1 MLHKLRSRLL
11 VAGGITCALLAL
23 MLAFFLHNNG
33 RDKDVSRITELL
45 FDELSVQVTAVM
57 DEARGTL
64 AAYNNATFGP
74 CNVGAVEAMRRL
86 IYTNVYVKDLAITD
100 GNGNILCNASGF
112 EQTVRMRADPQTL
125 LEDGFSVQAVQVE
138 AAQFEGLTISRTLGP
153 DRRLSALVLSNA
165 LLSARGQRVVLEG
178 GFALL
183 SLSDGTDV
191 GRYPATRLTAP
202 NHSAN
207 QGFETVEKNLTPLPL
222 KLKLYVSHATLD
234 KLVDSGSPVPF
245 ILGAVLLG
253 ALSFVAFLYVSTH
266 RETQLSELEHALEK
280 REFIAYYQ
288 PIVNMRTGEF
298 VGCEAL
304 IRWRKPDGTII
315 PPGVFI
321 QQAEMSGLAVPMTVV
336 LMDRIRK
343 DLEVFYALHPTLKV
357 GINLFS
363 DHFNRRQTAQEVDD
377 VFGPSGINFDQLT
390 FEVTERLPLTS
401 STKAKRVIRDLQELG
416 CKVALDDV
424 GTGHNGLQYLME
436 LGVDTIKIDKLF
448 VDGVSQSGFSETI
461 IEALVKLA
469 ADMHMGVIAEGV
481 ESSDQMTK
489 LKDLGIDMAQ
499 GYLFSKPLPPEEYL
513 RILDRAFAES
523 TPADKFH
530 GRGIKAKDHLQLV
543 NLTGRVKA

>member
-1 MLHKLRSRLL
+1 MFHKLRSRLL
-11 VAGGITCALLAL
+11 IAGGVFCALLAL

-45 FDELSVQVTAVM
+45 FDELSVQVTAVI

-64 AAYNNATFGP
+64 SGYKNAALGP
-74 CNVGAVEAMRRL
+74 CNLDAVETMRRQ

-100 GNGNILCNASGF
+100 GNGNIFCNASGF
-112 EQTVRMRADPQTL
+112 EQVVRMRASAQTL
-125 LEDGFSVQAVQVE
+125 PGEGFSVQAVQVE
-138 AAQFEGLTISRTLGP
+138 AAQFEGLIISRPLGP
-153 DRRLSALVLSNA
+153 NKQLSALVLSNA
-165 LLSARGQRVVLEG
+165 LLSARGQRVVLDG

-202 NHSAN
+202 DFSGHS
-207 QGFETVEKNLTPLPL
+207 GFETVERDLSPLPL
-222 KLKLYVSHATLD
+222 KLKLYVAHSTLD

-245 ILGAVLLG
+245 ILGALVLCSM
-253 ALSFVAFLYVSTH
+253 ALVAFLYVSTH
-266 RETQLSELEHALEK
+266 RETRLNELEQALEK
-280 REFIAYYQ
+280 REFIAFYQ

-304 IRWRKPDGTII
+304 MRWRKPDGTIV

-321 QQAEMSGLAVPMTVV
+321 QQAERSGLAVAMTVA
-336 LMDRIRK
+336 LMDRIRD
-343 DLEVFYALHPTLKV
+343 DLEVFYATHPMLTV

-377 VFGPSGINFDQLT
+377 AFGSSGIGFDQLT

-401 STKAKRVIRDLQELG
+401 PTKAKRVIRDLQELG

-436 LGVDTIKIDKLF
+436 LGADTIKIDKLF

-469 ADMHMGVIAEGV
+469 GDMNMGVVAEGV

-489 LKDLGIDMAQ
+489 LKDLGIDLAQ

-513 RILDRAFAES
+513 RILNRAFAS
-523 TPADKFH
+523 NASADKY
-530 GRGIKAKDHLQLV
+530 RGDSTKAKDHLQLV
-543 NLTGRVKA
+543 NLTGHAEA

>member
-1 MLHKLRSRLL
+1 MFHKLRSRLL
-11 VAGGITCALLAL
+11 IAGGVFCALLAL
-23 MLAFFLHNNG
+23 MLAFFLHNTG
-33 RDKDVSRITELL
+33 RDKDVSRITALL
-45 FDELSVQVTAVM
+45 FDELSVQVTAVI

-64 AAYNNATFGP
+64 SGYKNAALGP
-74 CNVGAVEAMRRL
+74 CNVGAVEAMRRQ
-86 IYTNVYVKDLAITD
+86 IYTNIFVKDLAITD
-100 GNGNILCNASGF
+100 GDGNILCNASGF
-112 EQTVRMRADPQTL
+112 EQTVRMRADAQVL
-125 LEDGFSVQAVQVE
+125 ADDGFSVQAVQVE
-138 AAQFEGLTISRTLGP
+138 AAQFEGLMISRSIGP

-202 NHSAN
+202 SRSGHS
-207 QGFETVEKNLTPLPL
+207 GFETVERELSPLPL
-222 KLKLYVSHATLD
+222 KLKLYVAHSTLD
-234 KLVDSGSPVPF
+234 KLVDSASPVPF
-245 ILGAVLLG
+245 ILGALILC
-253 ALSFVAFLYVSTH
+253 AMAFIAFLYVSTH
-266 RETQLSELEHALEK
+266 RETRLSELEQALEK
-280 REFIAYYQ
+280 REFIAFYQ

-298 VGCEAL
+298 IGCEAL
-304 IRWRKPDGTII
+304 IRWQKPDGTIV

-321 QQAEMSGLAVPMTVV
+321 QQAERSGLAVPMTVV
-336 LMDRIRK
+336 LMNRIRE
-343 DLEVFYALHPTLKV
+343 DLEVFYATHPSLKV

-377 VFGPSGINFDQLT
+377 VFGPSGINFEQLT

-401 STKAKRVIRDLQELG
+401 SSKAKRVIRDLQDLG
-416 CKVALDDV
+416 CSVALDDV

-469 ADMHMGVIAEGV
+469 SDMNMGVVAEGV

-489 LKDLGIDMAQ
+489 LKELGIDLAQ

-513 RILDRAFAES
+513 RILHRAFAS
-523 TPADKFH
+523 SSASDTY
-530 GRGIKAKDHLQLV
+530 RGDNIKAKDHLQLV
-543 NLTGRVKA
+543 NLTGHAEA